1 MDKVKSNVKQKLPLD
16 AGAYYGK
23 EFVEDDKT
31 NDIKGCNDLITFV
44 VGGTTFQSLRSNFAY
59 WPTTRLSQLVRAD
72 GRDEVL
78 KFCNNFCVCSKSGQL
93 KYMFNRSGN
102 NFNAVLDMS

>member
-1 MDKVKSNVKQKLPLD
+1 M
-16 AGAYYGK
+16 
-23 EFVEDDKT
+23 
-31 NDIKGCNDLITFV
+31 ITFI

-59 WPTTRLSQLVRAD
+59 WPTTRLSQLVRAND
-72 GRDEVL
+72 RKEDVL
-78 KFCNNFCVCSKSGQL
+78 KFCNNFSVCSKSGQL